1 MDIKINDISA
11 SERELEATF
20 NYDEIKSD
28 IAAEVQKQS
37 KKIQLPGFRKGKV
50 PLTMIKKMYG
60 DSLEYEASE
69 KVANDKFWD
78 VSKKKELKPIGQPVL
93 KDLKFKPGDDLYF
106 KILFETYPQ
115 LEVKDYTGQEIEI
128 PDFTV
133 RDEDIEK
140 EIDYIRRSNSTKEK
154 AEVIGETKD
163 FIVDVEI
170 TRIQKNGEIFGDSKP
185 EKMQLDFSNEK
196 IQPEILENAKGKKT
210 GEFFTF
216 SFKDERTIKNA
227 EGKEEQISETYIYK
241 ADILEIKKTVLPE
254 LNEELIKKVTKDKV
268 TTEEQLKADIKKDI
282 QSFYDQRNE
291 EFLNNKLISMIIKN
305 NDFTPPS
312 TLVNNILSELIKQ
325 EVEKSKKEG
334 YKKYNREQAAERLM
348 PSAVNEVKWYLLKSE
363 IKKKEV
369 IKISDDD
376 LKQLAEKDAEKTGI
390 AVDKLITYYKS
401 SNYGERLIDKKL
413 FDLLKEKN
421 NIKKVDPEKFSKTE
435 TKESK

>member
-1 MDIKINDISA
+1 MDIKINDISE

-28 IAAEVQKQS
+28 LAEEVQKQS
-37 KKIQLPGFRKGKV
+37 KKIQIPGFRKGKV
-50 PLTMIKKMYG
+50 PLAMIKKMYG
-60 DSLEYEASE
+60 DSLEHEASE
-69 KVANDKFWD
+69 KIANDKFWNI
-78 VSKKKELKPIGQPVL
+78 SKEKELKPIGQPLL

-154 AEVIGETKD
+154 VEAVGDTKD
-163 FIVDVEI
+163 FILNVEI
-170 TRIQKNGEIFGDSKP
+170 TRIQDSGEVFGDSKT

-227 EGKEEQISETYIYK
+227 DGKDEQISETYNYK
-241 ADILEIKKTVLPE
+241 ADILEINKTILPE
-254 LNEELIKKVTKDKV
+254 LNEELIKKATKDKV
-268 TTEEQLKADIKKDI
+268 STEEQLREDIKKDI
-282 QSFYDQRNE
+282 QSYYDQRTE
-291 EFLNNKLISMIIKN
+291 EFLNNKLISLIIKN

-312 TLVNNILSELIKQ
+312 TLVNNILSELIKH
-325 EVEKSKKEG
+325 EEEKSKKEG
-334 YKKYNREQAAERLM
+334 YKKYNREKAAERLR
-348 PSAVNEVKWYLLKSE
+348 PSAVNEVKWYLIKSE
-363 IKKKEV
+363 IQKKED
-369 IKISDDD
+369 IKVSDNDI
-376 LKQLAEKDAEKTGI
+376 KELAEKDAEKTGI

-435 TKESK
+435 TQESK

>member
-1 MDIKINDISA
+1 MKC
-11 SERELEATF
+11 
-20 NYDEIKSD
+20 
-28 IAAEVQKQS
+28 
-37 KKIQLPGFRKGKV
+37 
-50 PLTMIKKMYG
+50 
-60 DSLEYEASE
+60 
-69 KVANDKFWD
+69 
-78 VSKKKELKPIGQPVL
+78 
-93 KDLKFKPGDDLYF
+93 
-106 KILFETYPQ
+106 
-115 LEVKDYTGQEIEI
+115 
-128 PDFTV
+128 
-133 RDEDIEK
+133 
-140 EIDYIRRSNSTKEK
+140 
-154 AEVIGETKD
+154 
-163 FIVDVEI
+163 
-170 TRIQKNGEIFGDSKP
+170 
-185 EKMQLDFSNEK
+185 
-196 IQPEILENAKGKKT
+196 
-210 GEFFTF
+210 
-216 SFKDERTIKNA
+216 
-227 EGKEEQISETYIYK
+227 
-241 ADILEIKKTVLPE
+241 PE

-363 IKKKEV
+363 IKKKEG